1 MHRLTLFLLTALTT
15 ATLSAQDLHVYYD
28 AYADSVYFMEDSQRV
43 QRPAV
48 RKGHNVLLHINN
60 YNNYLYDVSVS
71 TEIGQIPIAQ
81 GSGLDFGKLG
91 GSSSFNPGDLL
102 LGNGQAGG
110 MGVDE
115 ITGSGVGE
123 KSGAG
128 DTPAERERKE
138 RLAEMRRLESKI
150 NKANE
155 KMSDLEGEM
164 AELHGKMQL
173 ALEAQQ
179 IQSFVAD
186 ELLRLRYNP
195 QLAPAQIRQLANEY
209 MTRIFG
215 EADPSKLTLSDV
227 LKKTDAGGELKGYK
241 QTYDDKLGAYAARAD
256 SLKSALAALQDPK
269 FDFPECNIEKFRA
282 AAEKRLTQAEANLAV
297 YRGNAARIATQ
308 MDQVKSL
315 DVETLVQLR
324 TTYLTIQQNDFSKMY
339 RHTAAGDKMSMQLV
353 FTPIDSMKI
362 AGVATKHVS
371 PLEISVFG
379 GLEINASLGLNFGQ
393 FFKRPLNYFVR
404 DSLVYSDNKDVF
416 TPFLTSSVHFYRQ
429 GRGGASFGGSFGVG
443 IPLGGTSSL
452 ESIAFFLGPS
462 VVLGRGERVVFS
474 AGLMGG
480 KVDQLADGYAV
491 GDRFEADPGLLK
503 TVSRYELGYYVGLSF
518 NLLRDK

>member
-1 MHRLTLFLLTALTT
+1 MHRLTLLLLTVLAFSS
-15 ATLSAQDLHVYYD
+15 LSAQDLQVYYD
-28 AYADSVYFMEDSQRV
+28 AYSDSVYFVQDSQRI

-60 YNNYLYDVSVS
+60 YNNYLYDVAVK

-81 GSGLDFGKLG
+81 GSGLDFGKLAG
-91 GSSSFNPGDLL
+91 GSSFNPGDLM
-102 LGNGQAGG
+102 LGGGQAGG
-110 MGVDE
+110 MGVPE
-115 ITGSGVGE
+115 ITGSGVAD

-150 NKANE
+150 NKAHE
-155 KMSDLEGEM
+155 KLGDLDGEM

-173 ALEAQQ
+173 AIEAQQ
-179 IQSFVAD
+179 IQSLVAD
-186 ELLRLRYNP
+186 ELQRLRYNP
-195 QLAPAQIRQLANEY
+195 QLAPAQIKKLANEY

-215 EADPSKLTLSDV
+215 EEDPTKLTLSDV
-227 LKKTDAGGELKGYK
+227 LKKADAGGELKGYV
-241 QTYDDKLGAYAARAD
+241 QTYDEKLGAYAARVD
-256 SLKSALAALQDPK
+256 SLKSASIALQDSK

-282 AAEKRLTQAEANLAV
+282 ATEKRLSQAEANLAV
-297 YRGNAARIATQ
+297 YRGNATRIAAQ
-308 MDQVKSL
+308 MDDIKSL
-315 DVETLVQLR
+315 DVETLIQLR
-324 TTYLTIQQNDFSKMY
+324 TTYLVVQQNDFSKMY

-362 AGVATKHVS
+362 AGLATKYVS

-379 GLEINASLGLNFGQ
+379 GLEINTSLGLNFGQ
-393 FFKRPLNYFVR
+393 FFNRPLNYFVR
-404 DSLVYSDNKDVF
+404 DSLIYSSNKDAF
-416 TPFLTSSVHFYRQ
+416 TPFLTSSVLFYRQ

-452 ESIAFFLGPS
+452 ESIAFFFGPS

-480 KVDQLADGYAV
+480 KVEHLADGYAV
-491 GDRFEADPGLLK
+491 GDHFEADASLLK
-503 TVSRYELGYYVGLSF
+503 TTSRYQLGYFLGLSF
-518 NLLRDK
+518 NLLRD